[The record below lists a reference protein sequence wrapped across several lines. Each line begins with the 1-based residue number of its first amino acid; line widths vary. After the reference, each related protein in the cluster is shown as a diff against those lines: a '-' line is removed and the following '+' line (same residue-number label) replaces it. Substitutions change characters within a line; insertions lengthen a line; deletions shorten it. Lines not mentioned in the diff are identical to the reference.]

1 MARKVELH
9 QRALDSCQGGRRWPD
24 ESLRGR
30 MKPSSPSNMDN
41 SAGPGTR
48 PARRS
53 AGNSPEYKKAC
64 NGGVGVFASC
74 SLVAGRQVGKRRRVN
89 RRLLTLAATAPC
101 GRFKPGCATGQ
112 APARSPCTLR

>member
-48 PARRS
+48 PALPGEAPATPPS
-53 AGNSPEYKKAC
+53 T
-64 NGGVGVFASC
+64 
-74 SLVAGRQVGKRRRVN
+74 
-89 RRLLTLAATAPC
+89 RRLVTV
-101 GRFKPGCATGQ
+101 GWGCLL
-112 APARSPCTLR
+112 PARL